1 MKTTDSDFRWSIDQT
16 RILKDE
22 YFDIRTDDNG
32 TATGITM
39 TGRVNTPLWTWSR
52 ANAKACKRGR
62 AMTELVP
69 LALDHLR
76 HWERVVA
83 AEDGSTMTV
92 SYVAQAEGS
101 DADILDYLQRRPAL
115 IAERNRLYGA
125 I

>member
-1 MKTTDSDFRWSIDQT
+1 MKTTDADFRWNVDQT
-16 RILKDE
+16 HILNSE
-22 YFDIRTDDNG
+22 RLIITVDDDG
-32 TATGITM
+32 DGSITPTGM
-39 TGRVNTPLWTWSR
+39 RLADWSWSR
-52 ANAKACKRGR
+52 ANDKACKRGL

-76 HWERVVA
+76 HWEQVNA

-101 DADILDYLQRRPAL
+101 NADILDYLKRRPAL